1 MAKVTDE
8 MLMAYAD
15 GALSALARAK
25 IEAALQSDP
34 DVCRRLEVFRETGA
48 PLSKLYARPMLEPVP
63 ERLRNFVLHYP
74 LAAESVAAAQT
85 RKGSSS
91 KWVEKLGGVVQSAA
105 AWFADSVAPARWQL
119 GAVSAGLVAVSL
131 TTGWLIHDN
140 AAPSVLVAFEGSRVF
155 ATGALERVL
164 ETSASGKETRIG
176 GIAND
181 SVTMRTTVTFK
192 NYNNSWCREFEIV
205 TSQGEKSAGLGCRED
220 NGKWALQVSV
230 PAESVKPE
238 GANPTAPAVGGKG
251 ARELDAVVDRVMQSD
266 ALGREGEAAVLASG
280 WK

>member
-15 GALSALARAK
+15 GALSDLARAK
-25 IEAALQSDP
+25 IEAVLRSDP
-34 DVCRRLEVFRETGA
+34 DACRRLEVFRETGA
-48 PLSKLYARPMLEPVP
+48 PLSKLYALEPVP
-63 ERLRNFVLHYP
+63 ERLRSFVLHYP
-74 LAAESVAAAQT
+74 LPSNAAESQT

-91 KWVEKLGGVVQSAA
+91 KWVEKLGGAVQSAA
-105 AWFADSVAPARWQL
+105 AWFTDSVAPARWQL

-140 AAPSVLVAFEGSRVF
+140 TAPGVLVAFEGSRVF

-164 ETSASGKETRIG
+164 ETVASGKETRIG

-192 NYNNSWCREFEIV
+192 NSNNSWCREFEIV

-220 NGKWALQVSV
+220 KGKWALHVSV
-230 PAESVKPE
+230 SAGNVKKPS
-238 GANPTAPAVGGKG
+238 ATPVGMVTVDM
-251 ARELDAVVDRVMQSD
+251 DAVVNQLMQSD
-266 ALGREGEAAVLASG
+266 ALGREEEAVVLANG